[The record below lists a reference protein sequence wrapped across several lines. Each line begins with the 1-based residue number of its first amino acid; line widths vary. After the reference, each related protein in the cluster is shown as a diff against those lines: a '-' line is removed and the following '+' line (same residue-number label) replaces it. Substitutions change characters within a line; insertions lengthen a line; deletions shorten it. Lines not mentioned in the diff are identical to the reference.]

1 MKKKVL
7 FICTHNASRSQM
19 AEGFLRALKGNRYE
33 AFSAG
38 TEPQGVNPYA
48 IQVMAETGID
58 LHGHRSKSV
67 DEFRDMTF
75 DDVVTVCDSARE
87 SCPVFLGGGRKRHQ
101 SFPDPSLLK
110 GTEEEI
116 LAGFR
121 SVRDAIR
128 GWVQGEFH

>member
-1 MKKKVL
+1 MKRIL

-19 AEGFLRALKGNRYE
+19 AEGFLRALKGDRYE

-38 TEPQGVNPYA
+38 TEPRGVNPHT
-48 IQVMAETGID
+48 ISVMTEVGID
-58 LHGHRSKSV
+58 LSSHRSKSV
-67 DEFRDMTF
+67 DEFQNIPF
-75 DDVVTVCDSARE
+75 DEVVTVCDNARE
-87 SCPVFLGGGRKRHQ
+87 SCPVFIGQGRKRHQ
-101 SFPDPSLLK
+101 SFPDPSLLQ

-128 GWVQGEFH
+128 LWILEEYP